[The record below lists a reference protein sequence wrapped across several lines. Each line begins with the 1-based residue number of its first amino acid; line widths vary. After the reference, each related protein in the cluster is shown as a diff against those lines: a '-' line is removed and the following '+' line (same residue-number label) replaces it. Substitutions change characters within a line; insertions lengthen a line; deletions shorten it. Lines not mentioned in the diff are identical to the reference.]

1 MRGTPVAEEKF
12 FPPRKKAVKLNF
24 IKEDILMKKKQCM
37 KFVFE
42 HTAKHTTENTI
53 CSDRLK
59 DLPDIIQE
67 HSGWNYLYKPT
78 ENGCFLETTSRNNP
92 YINSFAP
99 EIDIVVS
106 YNGNQTV
113 FDIKGQ
119 PVKFVRWFMTFWFG
133 SALMMQFLVLAFALE
148 PQEYR
153 FIHFVPLYMC
163 IFAYCLCRFATK
175 RTFDAVI
182 KAIEKEFP

>member
-1 MRGTPVAEEKF
+1 
-12 FPPRKKAVKLNF
+12 
-24 IKEDILMKKKQCM
+24 MKKKQCM

-67 HSGWNYLYKPT
+67 HSGWNYLYKPM

-148 PQEYR
+148 PKAYR
-153 FIHFVPLYMC
+153 FIDFVPLYMC
-163 IFAYCLCRFATK
+163 IFCYCLCRFATK
-175 RTFDAVI
+175 RTFDAIV
-182 KAIEKEFP
+182 KAIQIEFA